1 MKETQINSASIKE
14 IIKVLDANFD
24 KEIKLEE
31 VNPQH
36 KKIIRTYVG
45 KIVKL
50 YDNIFSVDVYFKDTH
65 FIKSFSYNKII
76 MNELT
81 YSFVN

>member
-1 MKETQINSASIKE
+1 MKETKLNSETIKE
-14 IIKVLDANFD
+14 IIKNLDLNFD
-24 KEIKLEE
+24 KKIKLEE

-36 KKIIRTYVG
+36 KKIIITYIG
-45 KIVKL
+45 KIIKL

-65 FIKSFSYNKII
+65 FIKSFSYNKIV

-81 YSFVN
+81 YSFVD